1 MGGASDEAQRL
12 AHVPRGSRRL
22 ARSVAGLRRFARDTR
37 GIAAVEFGL
46 LAPILFVMLLGA
58 VELTRAIS
66 IDRRFALVTSTVADL
81 ITRET
86 ELKAADVNA
95 MYDVAAQIMSPFDV
109 TPLKLSIVP
118 VMRMNN
124 SDRVYPSAG
133 NRPGYNGGAV
143 PSKCATY
150 ALSNNMLAANEAVI
164 VVEGT
169 YRFTPLF
176 GTITIGSKPWSIFT
190 GAVDWTEKAYAKPR
204 KSSSVNFGDASN
216 TYSC

>member
-12 AHVPRGSRRL
+12 AHVPRGSKRL
-22 ARSVAGLRRFARDTR
+22 ARPLARLRWFARDTR

-46 LAPILFVMLLGA
+46 IAPILLVMLLGA

-86 ELKAADVNA
+86 ELKAADINA
-95 MYDVAAQIMSPFDV
+95 IYQVAAQIMSPFD
-109 TPLKLSIVP
+109 TTALTLTIVP
-118 VMRMNN
+118 VMRINN
-124 SDRVYPSAG
+124 ADRVYPSTG
-133 NRPGYNGGAV
+133 NRPSYPSGAG
-143 PSKCATY
+143 PAKCSPY
-150 ALSNNMLAANEAVI
+150 ALSNGMLAANEAVI

-169 YRFTPLF
+169 YVYTPLF
-176 GTITIGSKPWSIFT
+176 PGTKDWNIFT
-190 GAVDWTEKAYAKPR
+190 TSVTWTEKAFAKPR